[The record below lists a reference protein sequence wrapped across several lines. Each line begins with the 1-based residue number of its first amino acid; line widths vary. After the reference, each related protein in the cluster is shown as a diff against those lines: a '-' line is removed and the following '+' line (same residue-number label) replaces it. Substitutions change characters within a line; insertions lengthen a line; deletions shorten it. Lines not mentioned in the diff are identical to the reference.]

1 MPHHQVVQNLSVN
14 STNIIETQFFFYNIA
29 RTCMKYHYG
38 GCRIP
43 IQMNYLSIYL
53 SIYEY
58 NYTDTIKLGVLI
70 YRVITHR
77 LKRK

>member
-1 MPHHQVVQNLSVN
+1 
-14 STNIIETQFFFYNIA
+14 
-29 RTCMKYHYG
+29 MKTYHYG

-77 LKRK
+77 LKRKGIGNEHFCVKHSAL